1 MKKQLTYVLITPY
14 TLLKSRTGGIIA
26 RILALAKGVRFV
38 GARMYAPSD
47 DMVDRYIRTFAAED
61 LPPAVREALT
71 NYAGSALR
79 LDNPFGISNRM
90 MLLLFEGPDAIRSLR
105 EDAVGALS
113 PDMRGDSV
121 RGTYGDFVL
130 SHGKLAF
137 FEPAVLTPTTEE
149 ANRLQLKLLSEYAMR
164 DGGILTQVVRFPEK
178 AKVETTLVI
187 IKPDNFARR
196 SARPGNIID
205 VLSRTGLYIVG
216 AKILHFTREQAEEFY
231 GPLRHVFAKR
241 LAGQVA
247 EQAAKALSGTFG
259 FKITDEMKVKLSDA
273 LKEANAEFEFRKIAS
288 YMTGQDE
295 AGGAL
300 PPQER
305 GKCVAL
311 LYQGE
316 NAIAKIRQRLGAT
329 NPKEAEEGTIRSIYG
344 YDLMKNGAHASDN
357 PSSAERERKIVG
369 LWEETEPCDVQEI
382 IGRYLAD
389 PPSPELRWTG
399 ASGAT

>member
-1 MKKQLTYVLITPY
+1 MKRQLTYVLITPY
-14 TLLKSRTGGIIA
+14 TLLKSRTGGIIG

-47 DMVDRYIRTFAAED
+47 EMVDRYVETLSAED
-61 LPPAVREALT
+61 LPPLVREALA
-71 NYAGSALR
+71 NYANSSLR
-79 LDNPFGISNRM
+79 RDNPFGISNRM
-90 MLLLFEGPDAIRSLR
+90 MLLLFEGAEAIRSLR

-137 FEPAVLTPTTEE
+137 FEPAALMPTTER
-149 ANRLQLKLLSEYAMR
+149 ANRLQLRILSDFAMR
-164 DGGILTQVVRFPEK
+164 DGGILTRVVHFPEK
-178 AKVETTLVI
+178 SNVETTLVI
-187 IKPDNFARR
+187 IKPENFARR
-196 SARPGNIID
+196 STRPGNIID
-205 VLSRTGLYIVG
+205 VFSRTGLYIVG

-231 GPLRHVFAKR
+231 GPLRQVFVKK
-241 LAGQVA
+241 LVGQAA

-259 FKITDEMKVKLSDA
+259 FKISEEVKAKLGDA
-273 LKEANAEFEFRKIAS
+273 LKDANAEFEFRKIVS

-295 AGGAL
+295 AGAAL

-305 GKCVAL
+305 GRCVAL

-329 NPKEAEEGTIRSIYG
+329 SPKEAEEGTIRSIYG
-344 YDLMKNGAHASDN
+344 YDLMKNGAHASD
-357 PSSAERERKIVG
+357 SAASAERERKIVG
-369 LWEETEPCDVQEI
+369 LWEEREPCDVQEI

-389 PPSPELRWTG
+389 LPPAAPGKAG
-399 ASGAT
+399 APGAK